1 MDVVRK
7 ERNLLLLHEDDKINN
22 EPLPLMAPPSMAPI
36 EPLGLKDLMKMY
48 EAFLSWV
55 KIQSQDLLL
64 NSEFKYS
71 ILREGTDDTSV
82 SRKTLGFET
91 LSPPT
96 KNLILALGDVQLQKR
111 SREEFYINNI
121 FQAFSSLSQ
130 QIWKSLSAGRSLLQN
145 LIRETSVTRESLHQ
159 KMMKE
164 IFLWK
169 EYTQTCNELNEY
181 QSFLG
186 FQHDHG
192 NIKIGDNME
201 SYLHYC
207 EKNKKINLVL
217 HSLMIRD
224 AKAEKADAAI
234 NFSSEFGERFK
245 LRMQKNEIS
254 KQKMAE
260 LSSKNIKTSNLAIAL
275 ETLRLAEN
283 EIDDNILS
291 ISNTISSSAANANA
305 MKSDFDLDEAGTKT
319 SPKEDEENLMK
330 IKLANKKAS
339 ITLNC
344 VGVKLRLL
352 KKSLE
357 EEIDEDRENNQKQ
370 FSDSIERDCIMVKGK
385 IFDVVDTIKRKYFG
399 EIEKLDRTEK
409 TLKDELQSLLR
420 MVRNDS
426 RGVEQCVRSLSETAR
441 KKCDEIQKE
450 NFFLHVKF
458 LERLTSSNVP

>member
-48 EAFLSWV
+48 DAFLSWV
-55 KIQSQDLLL
+55 KIQSQDLLS

-71 ILREGTDDTSV
+71 ILKEETDVSA

-121 FQAFSSLSQ
+121 FQALSSLSQ

-159 KMMKE
+159 KMMNE

-291 ISNTISSSAANANA
+291 ISNTISSSNANANSNA
-305 MKSDFDLDEAGTKT
+305 MNLDEAGTKT

-330 IKLANKKAS
+330 IRLANKKAS
-339 ITLNC
+339 ITLSC

-357 EEIDEDRENNQKQ
+357 EEIDEDREKNQKQ
-370 FSDSIERDCIMVKGK
+370 ISDSIERDCIIIKGK

-399 EIEKLDRTEK
+399 EIEKLERTEK

>member
-22 EPLPLMAPPSMAPI
+22 EPKVLPLMALISPS
-36 EPLGLKDLMKMY
+36 EPLGLKDLLKMY
-48 EAFLSWV
+48 EAFFNWV

-111 SREEFYINNI
+111 SREEFYSNNI

-145 LIRETSVTRESLHQ
+145 LIRETSLTRESLHQ
-159 KMMKE
+159 KMMNE

-169 EYTQTCNELNEY
+169 EYTQTCLELNEY

-186 FQHDHG
+186 FQHDPG
-192 NIKIGDNME
+192 NIKIGNNME

-224 AKAEKADAAI
+224 AKAEKADAEI
-234 NFSSEFGERFK
+234 NFSSEFDERFK

-254 KQKMAE
+254 KQKMVE

-291 ISNTISSSAANANA
+291 ISKTILSSAADANA
-305 MKSDFDLDEAGTKT
+305 MKSDFDLDENKAGTIT
-319 SPKEDEENLMK
+319 SLKEDEENLMK
-330 IKLANKKAS
+330 IRLANKKAS

-352 KKSLE
+352 KNSLE
-357 EEIDEDRENNQKQ
+357 EEIDEDRKNNQKQ
-370 FSDSIERDCIMVKGK
+370 LFDSIERDCIVVKGK
-385 IFDVVDTIKRKYFG
+385 IFDVVDTIKRKYFS
-399 EIEKLDRTEK
+399 EIEKLERTEK

-426 RGVEQCVRSLSETAR
+426 RGVEQCVRSLSETAK

-458 LERLTSSNVP
+458 LERLTS